1 MDYTVIWTS
10 RALAEFADAVL
21 YIAEDDP
28 HAASRFRDA
37 VLLAT
42 GSLAPLPYL
51 GSRYEP
57 SRDRQVREVL
67 CLPYRIFY
75 RPIDS
80 RRIVEVLTI
89 WHGSR
94 REPVL

>member
-1 MDYTVIWTS
+1 MDFTVIWTS
-10 RALAEFADAVL
+10 RALAEFADAVR

-28 HAASRFRDA
+28 VAAERFRNA
-37 VLLAT
+37 VLLT
-42 GSLAPLPYL
+42 TESLGSLPYF

-57 SRDRQVREVL
+57 SRDRRVREIL

-80 RRIVEVLTI
+80 HRIVEVLTV

-94 REPVL
+94 REPVV